1 MLHIN
6 FSSFSELRSWLTDV
20 RPRKFWGA
28 MVGKANTA
36 SNLRIRVRVLFP
48 GVPIT
53 FNPVTSKSCSST
65 MIFPTAII
73 LSLFL
78 TSIARALPQGC
89 QDSITPKLSTADAG
103 HNSLYS
109 ESHRLTYDPKY
120 DDGTRS
126 TYTVSC
132 SNGPNG
138 LAYRYPTFGSFPT
151 FPHIGGAF
159 NVVFG
164 SPYCGGCWQLTNPE
178 NGKSLR
184 MAAIDHV
191 DEGFNIAT
199 SAFKELGGDIQKGT
213 LQVDSVLLPPN
224 ACGIFY

>member
-1 MLHIN
+1 
-6 FSSFSELRSWLTDV
+6 
-20 RPRKFWGA
+20 
-28 MVGKANTA
+28 
-36 SNLRIRVRVLFP
+36 
-48 GVPIT
+48 
-53 FNPVTSKSCSST
+53 

-89 QDSITPKLSTADAG
+89 QDSITPKLSTSDAG
-103 HNSLYS
+103 HDFLYS
-109 ESHRLTYDPKY
+109 EFRRLTYDPKY
-120 DDGTRS
+120 DESTRS

-132 SNGPNG
+132 SDGPNG
-138 LAYRYPTFGSFPT
+138 LAGRYPTFDRFPT

-159 NVVFG
+159 NVVWG
-164 SPYCGGCWQLTNPE
+164 SPNCGACWLLTNPE
-178 NGKSLR
+178 NGKSIR

-191 DEGFNIAT
+191 DEGFNTAK
-199 SAFKELGGDIQKGT
+199 SAFEELGGDIQKGS